1 MFDRIAPGYDAMNTL
16 MTAGLDS
23 RWRRATVSAAALT
36 GGERVLDVAC
46 GTGKLA
52 MAARAAVGP
61 HGEVTGIDASPQML
75 EVARRADTRAARA
88 VRDGGRP
95 TPVRWIEGD
104 AMAMPFADDAFDA
117 TLIGFGLRN
126 LPDYAAGLAEMGR
139 VTAPGGS
146 VLVLEI
152 ARPAATLPR
161 LVHRTWFRRVVPV
174 IGRVI
179 GGGAA
184 YAYLPASLD
193 AYPEPR
199 AIGELMAAVGL
210 VRVRWRWLAGGMVT
224 LHVAEVPT

>member
-1 MFDRIAPGYDAMNTL
+1 
-16 MTAGLDS
+16 
-23 RWRRATVSAAALT
+23 
-36 GGERVLDVAC
+36 
-46 GTGKLA
+46 

-75 EVARRADTRAARA
+75 EVAKRAEAGS
-88 VRDGGRP
+88 VPHGGRP
-95 TPVRWIEGD
+95 SPVRWIEGD

-117 TLIGFGLRN
+117 TIIGFGLRN
-126 LPDYAAGLAEMGR
+126 LPDYAGGLAEMGR
-139 VTAPGGS
+139 VTAPGGR

-152 ARPAATLPR
+152 GRPAATLPR

-179 GGGAA
+179 GRGAA

-199 AIGELMAAVGL
+199 GIGELMAAAGL